1 MCKHKPYR
9 SLYLNFNYIYTTIVL
24 TERAT
29 PVMDFTG
36 LALSLLP
43 RFYPC
48 YLLYYIAYEF
58 IYRYR
63 RPAQCRQ
70 IYPV

>member
-1 MCKHKPYR
+1 
-9 SLYLNFNYIYTTIVL
+9 
-24 TERAT
+24 
-29 PVMDFTG
+29 MDFTG